1 MEALVAPGRALGPA
15 GPTAGNLETE
25 TLRAERPSAAGNDAR
40 LADTSIRQFGRL
52 LLYLCVAGAV
62 AVLGLFGRNMV
73 VVSLMLGVYLAFI
86 AAVRKPLWT
95 RTPWPLPQPVI
106 ILSVWWLFSYGVF
119 SLPKFL
125 GTYDLHWDLLGHESY
140 LYLALSTVI
149 ASNVL
154 VVAGYMLTWPTAP
167 RVVRK
172 PAMLLKGSLSLLIVV
187 GFWVLSLA
195 ARAYLF
201 GIGRFGY
208 VADFSRA
215 ESGFRQTATF
225 VYEFSWLAI
234 AALVVEYLTIEDSA
248 KKLRI
253 ALLLCT
259 ISVVE
264 LVSVVVM
271 GFKGYAILTFAPA
284 IAALWGIRRRLPL
297 NFVGVGALVV
307 LLIAPG
313 NYAYR
318 EDINAGKVQRG
329 DILSVAE
336 TSLVYTVR
344 HFTDDPVE
352 SLALVWESATREF
365 ADNLENIALILYK
378 TPSQV
383 PHRGADWYFT
393 AVPRAIFPRFVWK
406 DKPIDDM
413 AGYMTVVYRGVAATS
428 GSPPGYAGEL
438 YMRAGAGGVVLGSL
452 FTGLLLGL
460 LTRIFA
466 RGSKKAYFVAYS
478 GVVAA
483 TISNTHLDSLIV
495 YSVQRGVIYT
505 AAAWLMFLPVRGKG
519 ELSIR

>member
-1 MEALVAPGRALGPA
+1 MSGQRTGIAGSLTGGTLDGRAQQVM
-15 GPTAGNLETE
+15 
-25 TLRAERPSAAGNDAR
+25 RVISARNYPR
-40 LADTSIRQFGRL
+40 LADTSLRQFGRL
-52 LLYLCVAGAV
+52 VLYLCVAGAV
-62 AVLGLFGRNMV
+62 AVLGLLGRDMV
-73 VVSLMLGVYLAFI
+73 VVSLMLGMYMAFI
-86 AAVRKPLWT
+86 AAARKPLWA
-95 RTPWPLPQPVI
+95 RTPWPLPQPVL
-106 ILSVWWLFSYGVF
+106 ILSVWWLFSYGIF

-125 GTYDLHWDLLGHESY
+125 GTYDLHWDLIGHESY
-140 LYLALSTVI
+140 LYLALLTVI

-154 VVAGYMLTWPTAP
+154 VVAGYMLTWPGAP
-167 RVVRK
+167 PDVRK
-172 PAMLLKGSLSLLIVV
+172 SGILLQGSLSLLIVV

-234 AALVVEYLTIEDSA
+234 AALVVEYLTIQDSA

-253 ALLLCT
+253 ALLLCA

-264 LVSVVVM
+264 LVSVVAM
-271 GFKGYAILTFAPA
+271 GFKGYAILTFGPA
-284 IAALWGIRRRLPL
+284 IAALWGMRRRLL
-297 NFVGVGALVV
+297 LKFVGAGALII

-318 EDINAGKVQRG
+318 EDVNTGKVQRG
-329 DILSVAE
+329 DFLSVAE

-344 HFTDDPVE
+344 HFTDDPIE
-352 SLALVWESATREF
+352 SLVLVWDSATREF

-413 AGYMTVVYRGVAATS
+413 ASYMTVVYRGVAATS

-466 RGSKKAYFVAYS
+466 RGSKKAYFVAYC

-495 YSVQRGVIYT
+495 YSVQRGVLYT